1 MQAIVF
7 KKLGDQLTKEIFPEP
22 KQKELPPEDEPT
34 EVSAPEYVGPDE
46 EIIMHDED
54 GRLLGK
60 AKLVSGVGV
69 YVMGDG
75 YGTTHA
81 ELMQCLSEGGQEV
94 RVMTERGRISAIIYF
109 PDPNRP
115 PRTGQALRADDV

>member
-22 KQKELPPEDEPT
+22 KQKDQQPDEEPT
-34 EVSAPEYVGPDE
+34 SAAAPEYVGPDE
-46 EIIMHDED
+46 EIVMHDED
-54 GRLLGK
+54 GRLLGT
-60 AKLVSGVGV
+60 AKLVQGVGV
-69 YVMGDG
+69 YVIGDG

-81 ELMQCLSEGGQEV
+81 ELMQCLTEGGQEI
-94 RVMTERGRISAIIYF
+94 RVMTERGRISALIYF

>member
-1 MQAIVF
+1 MQALVF
-7 KKLGDQLTKEIFPEP
+7 KKIGDRLTQEIFPEP
-22 KQKELPPEDEPT
+22 KPQSEADPESHYQAAAD
-34 EVSAPEYVGPDE
+34 VGPDE
-46 EIIMHDED
+46 EIVMHDED
-54 GRLLGK
+54 GRLLGT
-60 AKLVSGVGV
+60 AQLVSGVGI

-81 ELMQCLSEGGQEV
+81 ELMQCLAEGSQEI
-94 RVMTERGRISAIIYF
+94 RVMTERGRISALIYF